1 MVQNSYL
8 PHLMYIHANLLHF
21 SKDHMLQCEHVWTLY
36 IVRRG
41 TKLKI
46 NQWLLKWLRLISLL
60 GISCFKLFAMFPNS
74 RTKHIDSLDM
84 KDELN
89 EIASLGFLFQHLNS
103 FFKKHGYPNCL
114 VLINR
119 GIFFVSGLCSG
130 QNEMPS
136 IRSWTYAVCDGFFYF
151 TYRKSKKNV
160 RYKLV

>member
-119 GIFFVSGLCSG
+119 GFSFRLRALQWAEWNAIDKVMNICCLRWVFLFYVS
-130 QNEMPS
+130 
-136 IRSWTYAVCDGFFYF
+136 
-151 TYRKSKKNV
+151 
-160 RYKLV
+160 